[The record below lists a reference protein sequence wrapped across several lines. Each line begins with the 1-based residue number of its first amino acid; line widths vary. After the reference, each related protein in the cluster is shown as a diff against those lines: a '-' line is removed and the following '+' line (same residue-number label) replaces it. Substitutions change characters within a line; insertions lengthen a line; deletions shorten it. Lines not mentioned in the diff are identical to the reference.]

1 MVNIEEF
8 NHMRQIK
15 LINDIMS
22 CNGDYQLFC
31 IDVDDVVY
39 NTDAVMQE
47 ILATIDY
54 RATKKYREKISIE
67 TSEDSLS
74 ESEKSFAILNAILEE
89 TPYTEDMENGAQQTL
104 IYPKIDYSKVY
115 KSEHLIP
122 GSIEFINHML
132 QKREKN
138 YFFIYLSHR
147 NPIREG
153 YEKML
158 KLYELT
164 PNIDAIITLPYHIE
178 TGSKEVNSKALWVK
192 QSLALENLNNC
203 ILIDNSRSNCKDWRK
218 QGGIDIRY
226 LTDGVEQTHSINNH
240 LLKLTSLDP
249 YYIQFVLS
257 YIKYIRQNTSYTVV
271 DLDNNFKEKV
281 LKK

>member
-8 NHMRQIK
+8 NRMRQIK

-89 TPYTEDMENGAQQTL
+89 TPYTEDMENGAQQTI

-153 YEKML
+153 HEKML

>member
-15 LINDIMS
+15 LINDIMN

-31 IDVDDVVY
+31 IDIDDVVY

-226 LTDGVEQTHSINNH
+226 LTDGVVQTHSINNH

>member
-8 NHMRQIK
+8 NRMRQIK

-89 TPYTEDMENGAQQTL
+89 SPYTEDMENSAQQTI

-153 YEKML
+153 HEKML

>member
-8 NHMRQIK
+8 NRMRQIK
-15 LINDIMS
+15 LINDIMN
-22 CNGDYQLFC
+22 CHGDYQLFC

-89 TPYTEDMENGAQQTL
+89 TPYTEDMENGAQQTI

-153 YEKML
+153 HEKML

-226 LTDGVEQTHSINNH
+226 LTDGVVQTHSINNH

>member
-8 NHMRQIK
+8 NRMRQIK

-89 TPYTEDMENGAQQTL
+89 TPYTEDMENGAQQTI
-104 IYPKIDYSKVY
+104 IYPKINYSKVY

-153 YEKML
+153 HEKML

>member
-74 ESEKSFAILNAILEE
+74 ESEKSFAILNARLEE

-153 YEKML
+153 HEKML

-226 LTDGVEQTHSINNH
+226 LTDGVVQTHSINNH

>member
-8 NHMRQIK
+8 NRMRQIK

-89 TPYTEDMENGAQQTL
+89 TPYTEDMENGAQQTI

-226 LTDGVEQTHSINNH
+226 LTDGVVQTHSINNH